1 MNKTI
6 FKGAATALITP
17 TTESGID
24 FEAYGRLIDWQIS
37 EGINGLCVA
46 VTTGE
51 SATLTDEEHKKL
63 IDFAVEKVA
72 GRVPVIAGTGSN
84 NTQHA
89 VELSRYASGAG
100 VDGLLVVTPYYNK
113 CTQGGLIKVFETIA
127 EASEK
132 PLILYNVPSRT
143 GVNIAPET
151 YAALAEHENI
161 SGIKEANGDI
171 SSIATTKSLVG
182 DKLNIYSG
190 NDDQIVPILSL
201 GGIGV
206 ISVLANV
213 VPKATARLCSS
224 FFEGNI
230 EESLNLQL
238 KYLPLTH
245 ALFSEVNP
253 IPVKAAM
260 SEMGYCENFLRLPLT
275 RMTEGKFEALKGIMK
290 SLGLI

>member
-1 MNKTI
+1 MSKTI
-6 FKGAATALITP
+6 FRGAATALITP

-24 FEAYGRLIDWQIS
+24 YGAYGRLIEWQIS
-37 EGINGLCVA
+37 EGIDALCVA

-51 SATLTDEEHKKL
+51 SATMSDEEQKAV
-63 IDFAVEKVA
+63 ISYAVEKVA

-89 VELSRYASGAG
+89 VELSRFASSEGA
-100 VDGLLVVTPYYNK
+100 DGLLVVTPYYNK
-113 CTQGGLIKVFETIA
+113 CTQAGLIKVFETIA

-143 GVNIAPET
+143 GVNIAPTT
-151 YAALAEHENI
+151 YEALADNENI
-161 SGIKEANGDI
+161 AGIKEANGDI
-171 SSIATTKSLVG
+171 TSVADTAMLTKG
-182 DKLNIYSG
+182 KLDIYSG

-201 GGIGV
+201 GGSGV

-213 VPKATARLCSS
+213 VPKQTSELCRR
-224 FFEGNI
+224 FFEGDV
-230 EESLNLQL
+230 EGSRRLQL
-238 KYLPLTH
+238 EYLPLIH

-260 SEMGYCENFLRLPLT
+260 ADMGYCENYLRLPLT
-275 RMTEGKFEALKGIMK
+275 VMSEAKHENLRSIMRG
-290 SLGLI
+290 LGLI

>member
-132 PLILYNVPSRT
+132 PIILYNVPSRT

>member
-1 MNKTI
+1 MSKTI

-17 TTESGID
+17 TNESGID
-24 FEAYGRLIDWQIS
+24 YEAYGRLIDWQIS
-37 EGINGLCVA
+37 EGINALCVA

-51 SATLTDEEHKKL
+51 SATMSDEEHKKV
-63 IDFAVEKVA
+63 ISYAVERAA

-89 VELSRYASGAG
+89 VELSRYASNAGA
-100 VDGLLVVTPYYNK
+100 DGLLVVTPYYNK
-113 CTQGGLIKVFETIA
+113 CTQAGLIKVFETIA

-151 YAALAEHENI
+151 YAALADHENI

-171 SSIATTKSLVG
+171 SSVATTKSLIG
-182 DKLNIYSG
+182 DELNIYSG

-201 GGIGV
+201 GGSGV

-213 VPKATARLCSS
+213 VPKATAELCES
-224 FFEGNI
+224 FFEGNVKK
-230 EESLNLQL
+230 SLELQL
-238 KYLPLTH
+238 KYLPLCH

-260 SEMGYCENFLRLPLT
+260 SEMGYCENFVRLPLT
-275 RMTEGKFEALKGIMK
+275 RMTDAKFEILKNIMK
-290 SLGLI
+290 GLGLI

>member
-1 MNKTI
+1 MSKTI

-17 TTESGID
+17 TNESGID
-24 FEAYGRLIDWQIS
+24 YEAYGRLIDWQIS
-37 EGINGLCVA
+37 EGINALCVA

-51 SATLTDEEHKKL
+51 SATMSDEEHKKV
-63 IDFAVEKVA
+63 ISYAVERAA

-89 VELSRYASGAG
+89 VELSRYASNAGA
-100 VDGLLVVTPYYNK
+100 DGLLVVTPYYNK
-113 CTQGGLIKVFETIA
+113 CTQAGLIKVFETIA

-151 YAALAEHENI
+151 YAALADHENI

-171 SSIATTKSLVG
+171 SSVATTKSLIG

-201 GGIGV
+201 GGNGV

-213 VPKATARLCSS
+213 VPKATA
-224 FFEGNI
+224 
-230 EESLNLQL
+230 
-238 KYLPLTH
+238 
-245 ALFSEVNP
+245 
-253 IPVKAAM
+253 
-260 SEMGYCENFLRLPLT
+260 
-275 RMTEGKFEALKGIMK
+275 
-290 SLGLI
+290 